1 MIYALLYAIL
11 QQKSFTLILQ
21 RRHIMGKIIK
31 GFWDCH
37 HCGTTGIGGDLRECP
52 TCGEARDSNTTFY
65 VDKHKSTYVTK
76 PINRNPD
83 WICTSCNKLNPD
95 DVDSCLSCGTPR
107 TRNSLN
113 YLQNRKKHEVYDI
126 RYESSNSDEKS
137 EFDSTSE
144 DVQKTECS
152 HASNDSAAL
161 NHNALLNGEELIIS
175 EEPAFSFGE
184 AIKSIFTKE
193 RVITIL
199 GIIGAIFLV
208 AGIIWLMLPKY
219 EEVTVREMSWKRN
232 IDIEKYQ
239 TVSESS
245 WVLPP
250 TARLRYTN
258 WEFSHYRKVL
268 SHYETKTRQVECQ
281 RISGY
286 EEYVTG
292 YRDLGNGYFEEIT
305 ATRPVYETYYET
317 ETYQDPVYRDEP
329 VYQTKY
335 YYDIDKW
342 LYYRSV
348 VTSGKDKEPYWGD
361 TNLARDE
368 RVSSQD
374 ESFSIVGIND
384 KEEKFSVSL
393 SYDDWNMLKVGKL
406 VKLEISFGHGK
417 IVE

>member
-1 MIYALLYAIL
+1 
-11 QQKSFTLILQ
+11 
-21 RRHIMGKIIK
+21 MGRIIK

-52 TCGEARDSNTTFY
+52 TCGKARDSNTTFY

-95 DVDSCLSCGTPR
+95 DVDSCLSCGTSR
-107 TRNSLN
+107 TRNSLTH
-113 YLQNRKKHEVYDI
+113 LQNRRNYQVYDDLG
-126 RYESSNSDEKS
+126 SDEES
-137 EFDSTSE
+137 EYDSTSE
-144 DVQKTECS
+144 NIQKTECS
-152 HASNDSAAL
+152 NSSNNSSTW
-161 NHNALLNGEELIIS
+161 NHNALLNGEELSIL
-175 EEPAFSFGE
+175 EESDFSFGE
-184 AIKSIFTKE
+184 AIKSIFTKK

-219 EEVTVREMSWKRN
+219 EEVTVQEMSWKRN

-281 RISGY
+281 RIG
-286 EEYVTG
+286 
-292 YRDLGNGYFEEIT
+292 FIT
-305 ATRPVYETYYET
+305 
-317 ETYQDPVYRDEP
+317 
-329 VYQTKY
+329 
-335 YYDIDKW
+335 
-342 LYYRSV
+342 V
-348 VTSGKDKEPYWGD
+348 VS
-361 TNLARDE
+361 
-368 RVSSQD
+368 
-374 ESFSIVGIND
+374 
-384 KEEKFSVSL
+384 
-393 SYDDWNMLKVGKL
+393 
-406 VKLEISFGHGK
+406 
-417 IVE
+417 